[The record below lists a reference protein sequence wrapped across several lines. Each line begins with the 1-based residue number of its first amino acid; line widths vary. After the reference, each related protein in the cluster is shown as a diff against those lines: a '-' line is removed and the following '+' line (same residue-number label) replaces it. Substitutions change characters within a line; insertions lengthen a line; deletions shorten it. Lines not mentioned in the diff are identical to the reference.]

1 MTARPPV
8 GPGPA
13 GPAVTPRCARHP
25 DRETGLA
32 CTRCGRA
39 ACPECLRPA
48 PVGMH
53 CVDCVAESARTT
65 RATRTAFG
73 APDRASTVPVVTL
86 TLIAVNVVVFVLT
99 ALSAGSAWTNYLSPW
114 VDATWLVPADVAAGQ
129 WWRLVTA
136 GFLHLGPLHVA
147 FNMVAL
153 WVLGRD
159 LELVLGRLRFGVL
172 YGVALL
178 GGSAAIVLL
187 GDPGRP
193 VAGASGAVFGLMG
206 ALAVVVRRVRLSP
219 TPVFATIAVNVVLTF
234 TIPGLSVL
242 GHLGGLLVGALVAAC
257 YVYGPARSRPA
268 VGLVLA
274 GAVAAVLLVLVVVRV
289 LLLA

>member
-1 MTARPPV
+1 MSLPS
-8 GPGPA
+8 GA
-13 GPAVTPRCARHP
+13 GPAAVPRCARHP

-32 CTRCGRA
+32 CTRCRRP
-39 ACPECLRPA
+39 ACPDCLSPA

-53 CVDCVAESARTT
+53 CVDCVAEGARTT
-65 RATRTAFG
+65 RTTRTAFG
-73 APDRASTVPVVTL
+73 APDRGSTVPVVTL
-86 TLIAVNVVVFVLT
+86 SLIGINVVVFVLT
-99 ALSAGSAWTNYLSPW
+99 AVSAGSAWTNYLSPW
-114 VDATWLVPADVAAGQ
+114 VEATWLVPAEVAQGQ

-136 GFLHLGPLHVA
+136 GFLHIGPLHVA
-147 FNMVAL
+147 FNMIAL

-159 LELVLGRLRFGVL
+159 LELVLGRLRFVL
-172 YGVALL
+172 VYAVALL

-219 TPVFATIAVNVVLTF
+219 APVMTTIAINVVLTF

-242 GHLGGLLVGALVAAC
+242 GHLGGLVTGAAVAAV

-268 VGLVLA
+268 VGPPLA
-274 GAVAAVLLVLVVVRV
+274 GVIAGVLVVLVVVRV
-289 LLLA
+289 LLLG